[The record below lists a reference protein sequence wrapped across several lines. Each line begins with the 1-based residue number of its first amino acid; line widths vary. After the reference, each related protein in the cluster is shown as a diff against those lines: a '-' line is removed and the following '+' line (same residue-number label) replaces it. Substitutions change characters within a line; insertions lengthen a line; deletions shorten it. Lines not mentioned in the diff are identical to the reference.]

1 MSNFEDQLEVIR
13 GELYDETKDMT
24 NAEAARFVN
33 DTARPIAAK
42 YGITIIKEP
51 HFR

>member
-24 NAEAARFVN
+24 QQDAINHVN